1 LSHFWS
7 IFEITLT
14 KDNNMTIKDVA
25 AEVKEEE
32 GNNKKVEVEEEKS
45 QYWYR
50 HEWRQNVQ
58 LFHKAHSRIDATD

>member
-1 LSHFWS
+1 
-7 IFEITLT
+7 
-14 KDNNMTIKDVA
+14 MMIKDVA